1 MEIKK
6 THFSTIFDIE
16 KEKVKMLEKNTIEKP
31 QELSEK
37 VLKKIVERRQ
47 ELGISQTDLAIK
59 LSMTT
64 SGYFKVEKGESKLD
78 LIRLFEIAEF
88 LNIDAKELF

>member
-1 MEIKK
+1 
-6 THFSTIFDIE
+6 
-16 KEKVKMLEKNTIEKP
+16 MLEKNTIEKP

-37 VLKKIVERRQ
+37 VLKRIVKRRQ
-47 ELGISQTDLAIK
+47 KLGISQTELAIR

-78 LIRLFEIAEF
+78 LIRLFEIAEY
-88 LNIDAKELF
+88 LNIDAKEFF

>member
-1 MEIKK
+1 METKK

-31 QELSEK
+31 QELSEQ
-37 VLKKIVERRQ
+37 VLKRIVERRQ
-47 ELGISQTDLAIK
+47 ELGVSQTDLAIK
-59 LSMTT
+59 LNMTT

-88 LNIDAKELF
+88 LNIDAKDLF

>member
-1 MEIKK
+1 
-6 THFSTIFDIE
+6 
-16 KEKVKMLEKNTIEKP
+16 MLEKNTIEKP
-31 QELSEK
+31 QELSDK